1 MKDVSKKDWK
11 LYRERIPEWQENY
24 MERLCR
30 EYMELLNSNEDASK
44 RFWTLEERIKK
55 DKKHP
60 GVMIELSRSEM
71 IWDLARLIQLDV
83 ITEDDLDGFSEE
95 LIEEVRAIIHR
106 G

>member
-1 MKDVSKKDWK
+1 MKDISKKDWK
-11 LYRERIPEWQENY
+11 LYREKIPGWQERY

-30 EYMELLNSNEDASK
+30 DYIELLSSKDYASK
-44 RFWTLEERIKK
+44 RFWELESRIKK
-55 DKKHP
+55 DKKNP
-60 GVMIELSRSEM
+60 GVMIELSKSEM

-95 LIEEVRAIIHR
+95 LIEEVRAIIHW

>member
-11 LYRERIPEWQENY
+11 LYRERIPKWQENY

-30 EYMELLNSNEDASK
+30 EYIELLCSKEDASK

>member
-1 MKDVSKKDWK
+1 MFQKKTGSYIGRGSQNGKKTIWNAFAGSN
-11 LYRERIPEWQENY
+11 I
-24 MERLCR
+24 
-30 EYMELLNSNEDASK
+30 ELLNSNEDASK